1 MGRVISKDV
10 ILDGFTYRYNDGKT
24 EHFLK
29 NVFLQGYKENKCSR
43 MEPAF
48 FGVYKV
54 IRYDDHIESAR
65 I

>member
-29 NVFLQGYKENKCSR
+29 NVFLQGYKGDKDSR
-43 MEPAF
+43 MEPAVRA
-48 FGVYKV
+48 GYRV
-54 IRYDDHIESAR
+54 IRYDGHIESAR

>member
-10 ILDGFTYRYNDGKT
+10 ILDGFTYRYNDGMI

-29 NVFLQGYKENKCSR
+29 NVFLQGYKGDKGSR

-48 FGVYKV
+48 LGGYRV
-54 IRYDDHIESAR
+54 IRYDGHRESAR

>member
-10 ILDGFTYRYNDGKT
+10 SLDGFTYRYNDGKT

-29 NVFLQGYKENKCSR
+29 NVFLQGYKGNKCSR

-48 FGVYKV
+48 FGGCKV
-54 IRYDDHIESAR
+54 IRYDGHIESAR

>member
-29 NVFLQGYKENKCSR
+29 NVFL
-43 MEPAF
+43 
-48 FGVYKV
+48 
-54 IRYDDHIESAR
+54 
-65 I
+65 